1 MPAKLGTLAL
11 SLSAMHNRT
20 RPTLFLN
27 CLQSDPVSCARSIKN
42 VVPNSKHPFKTITSS
57 PYKQSFPKLPA
68 MDVFISIFTSSLPE
82 ETPSQIDFETTGG
95 AGNGYCVIA

>member
-11 SLSAMHNRT
+11 SLSAKHNRT
-20 RPTLFLN
+20 RPN
-27 CLQSDPVSCARSIKN
+27 CGHVSCARSIKN
-42 VVPNSKHPFKTITSS
+42 VVSNSKHPFKTTTSS